1 MWMMVFAILVPG
13 GQWVQIQ
20 DSPTGRD
27 YLHMRFQSRAECTD
41 EALQRDLKLI
51 EAGVI
56 VQFKCV
62 AVNSNVPN

>member
-1 MWMMVFAILVPG
+1 MWMMVFSILVSG
-13 GQWVQIQ
+13 GQWVPIQ

-27 YLHMRFQSRAECTD
+27 YLHMRFASTAECTD
-41 EALQRDLKLI
+41 AALQRDVKLI

-62 AVNSNVPN
+62 EVGRNDQD

>member
-1 MWMMVFAILVPG
+1 MWMMVFSILVPG

-27 YLHMRFQSRAECTD
+27 YLHMRFESPAECTD
-41 EALQRDLKLI
+41 AALQRDVKLI

-56 VQFKCV
+56 VQFQCV
-62 AVNSNVPN
+62 ELERNDQN